1 MWCFGKLTSGC
12 KKMEAFRLILSFKLL
27 WSSSLGSR
35 AVVGVQ
41 IIWIYYSHKIWTS
54 TTVAITS
61 CVCVISNVPW
71 SKLVLLTSS
80 NKGLANEWLVS
91 GEIVWNRIRGII
103 SQGGLSLPNTM
114 ILFLT
119 FFDHSW
125 HGGQSML
132 LPGEKTGQG
141 MQHCEPT
148 DTHTLLRILC
158 WPSELLVWGDWGDIT
173 YILFHLEVLLRPNFT
188 RPQSICHRV
197 AHAPRVA
204 WHPTSSDQTWAQ
216 KIERSMVGDKRVA
229 LWDIATL
236 ESNVYTVRI
245 ELHKTR

>member
-41 IIWIYYSHKIWTS
+41 IIWLYYSHKIWTS

-61 CVCVISNVPW
+61 CVCVISYVPW

-119 FFDHSW
+119 IVD
-125 HGGQSML
+125 MEAKACCCLARKRDRACNTANL
-132 LPGEKTGQG
+132 LI
-141 MQHCEPT
+141 
-148 DTHTLLRILC
+148 HTLCLEYFVGLPSSLC
-158 WPSELLVWGDWGDIT
+158 EEIEGISLIS
-173 YILFHLEVLLRPNFT
+173 YFT
-188 RPQSICHRV
+188 WKSFLD
-197 AHAPRVA
+197 
-204 WHPTSSDQTWAQ
+204 PTSQDRNQS
-216 KIERSMVGDKRVA
+216 
-229 LWDIATL
+229 ATAWPMHQ
-236 ESNVYTVRI
+236 E
-245 ELHKTR
+245 